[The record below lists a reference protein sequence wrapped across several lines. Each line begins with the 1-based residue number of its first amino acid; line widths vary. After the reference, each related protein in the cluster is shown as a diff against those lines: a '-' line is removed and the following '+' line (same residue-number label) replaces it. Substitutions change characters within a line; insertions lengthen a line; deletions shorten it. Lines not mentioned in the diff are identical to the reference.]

1 MSVRRTSTMA
11 SETVRVNGKDV
22 PLTINDAAGLISS
35 LGYDLQKVA
44 VELNGTICP
53 RASLGST
60 VLKDGDSLE
69 VVSFVGGG

>member
-1 MSVRRTSTMA
+1 MA
-11 SETVRVNGKDV
+11 TETVRVNGRDV
-22 PLTINDAAGLISS
+22 PLGSGNAAELIES
-35 LGYDLQKVA
+35 LGYDIRRIA
-44 VELNGTICP
+44 VELNGDICP

>member
-1 MSVRRTSTMA
+1 MA
-11 SETVRVNGKDV
+11 TETVRINGRDV
-22 PLTINDAAGLISS
+22 PLGNGNAAELIES
-35 LGYDLQKVA
+35 LGYDIRRIA
-44 VELNGTICP
+44 VELNGDIRP